1 MSSPFRMIT
10 SITSILMILLG
21 VFFLFLNTSLDDQ
34 RSTAVRQVS
43 EVNLNRKAA
52 RTLPG
57 SNDLNNQKV
66 LSKYNLK
73 TIATSNDIQGWT
85 VTGATPVTE
94 FEQAVWQQLYSRFG
108 TKLQPVIKNPNPVA
122 TTYGPFN
129 GQTRTLTWSR
139 KNNNNP
145 AGTLVFSYLY
155 KPDVANN
162 TSLDDVYAV
171 KVQAMI
177 SGRSYTTNLAV
188 IHDSNNLNYGLTSS
202 RTPLRTQVG
211 TMSPDDYKS
220 GENIA
225 QTFTSDTG
233 YNVVWDSE
241 FVQKPIKNM
250 DHIRLTYTFNQDG
263 QSVAIPDNLNKIF
276 TNIPASS
283 NRLPVELLTSGDLKN
298 IQGIDASQVKIKNA
312 SDSDATATVELTL
325 TKAQSAQFM
334 NLDFNNHQ
342 RMLFR
347 AYTQI
352 DNQKLKFDYATAQ
365 SKLETLDANGKVLYT
380 QTSDVSKVRITP
392 FAIQPIDTGMSL
404 ETVQTSLTT
413 YINKMYGKTDTKAE
427 DVTATSTNKGTAAAQ
442 YKFAK
447 DGNTVVAV
455 NKK

>member
-1 MSSPFRMIT
+1 MV
-10 SITSILMILLG
+10 LLG
-21 VFFLFLNTSLDDQ
+21 VFFLFFNTSLDDQ
-34 RSTAVRQVS
+34 RSTAVRQIS
-43 EVNLNRKAA
+43 EVNLNRKAV
-52 RTLPG
+52 RNLPG

-66 LSKYNLK
+66 LAKYNLK
-73 TIATSNDIQGWT
+73 TIARTDDIQGWT

-94 FEQAVWQQLYSRFG
+94 FEQAVWQQLYNRFG

-122 TTYGPFN
+122 TSYGTFN
-129 GQTRTLTWSR
+129 GQTRTLTWSH
-139 KNNNNP
+139 KNSGTP

-155 KPDVANN
+155 KPDVANS
-162 TSLDDVYAV
+162 TSLDNVYAV

-177 SGRSYTTNLAV
+177 SGRSYTTNLAI

-202 RTPLRTQVG
+202 NTPLHTQVG

-250 DHIRLTYTFNQDG
+250 DHIRLTYTFNQNG
-263 QSVAIPDNLNKIF
+263 QSVAIPNNLNKIF

-298 IQGIDASQVKIKNA
+298 IQGIDSSQVKIKNA
-312 SDSDATATVELTL
+312 SSSDATATVELTL
-325 TKAQSAQFM
+325 TKSQSSQFM

-352 DNQKLKFDYATAQ
+352 DNQKLKSDYATAQ
-365 SKLETLDANGKVLYT
+365 AKLETLDANSNVLYT
-380 QTSDVSKVRITP
+380 QTTDVSKVRITP
-392 FAIQPIDTGMSL
+392 FAVQPIDTGMSL
-404 ETVQTSLTT
+404 DTVKTSLTT
-413 YINKMYGKTDTKAE
+413 YVNKMYGKTDTKAE
-427 DVTATSTNKGTAAAQ
+427 DVTATSTNKNTAAAQ
-442 YKFAK
+442 YNFAK

-455 NKK
+455 DKK